1 MARKSVPR
9 ERKVRDNPKKFKK
22 KANILGQ
29 ESAVYVDWKDVNLL
43 RRFLSDRGKI
53 RSRRVTG
60 VTTQQQRAVALAIKT
75 AREMA
80 LLPYAVRV
88 TSSRGAGR
96 GGSGGGGRGRDREDR
111 SLAGEDRSLASE
123 DARETV
129 EATFDAGSAD
139 VAVEITEPM
148 DGVLVDGEVAAM
160 EAE

>member
-111 SLAGEDRSLASE
+111 SLASE

-139 VAVEITEPM
+139 VAVEIAEPM

>member
-123 DARETV
+123 DVRETV
-129 EATFDAGSAD
+129 DAGSAD

>member
-129 EATFDAGSAD
+129 DAGSAD

>member
-111 SLAGEDRSLASE
+111 SLASE
-123 DARETV
+123 DAGGTV
-129 EATFDAGSAD
+129 EAAFDAGSTD
-139 VAVEITEPM
+139 VAVEIAEPM

>member
-96 GGSGGGGRGRDREDR
+96 GGAGGGGRGRDREDR
-111 SLAGEDRSLASE
+111 SLASE
-123 DARETV
+123 DARESV
-129 EATFDAGSAD
+129 EVAFDATSTD
-139 VAVEITEPM
+139 VAVEIAEPM
-148 DGVLVDGEVAAM
+148 DGVLVDGEVVAM

>member
-9 ERKVRDNPKKFKK
+9 ERKVRENAKKFKK

-60 VTTQQQRAVALAIKT
+60 VTAQQQRAVALAIKT

-96 GGSGGGGRGRDREDR
+96 GGQGGGGRGRDREDQT
-111 SLAGEDRSLASE
+111 L
-123 DARETV
+123 
-129 EATFDAGSAD
+129 
-139 VAVEITEPM
+139 AVEDTDVMETAIEAPLDGPSELDAVGDESVALETE
-148 DGVLVDGEVAAM
+148 
-160 EAE
+160 

>member
-111 SLAGEDRSLASE
+111 SLASE

-129 EATFDAGSAD
+129 GAPFDATSAD
-139 VAVEITEPM
+139 VAVEIAEPM

>member
-9 ERKVRDNPKKFKK
+9 ERKGRENPKKFKK

-29 ESAVYVDWKDVNLL
+29 ESSVYVDWKDVNLL

-60 VTTQQQRAVALAIKT
+60 VTAQQQRAVALAIKT

-88 TSSRGAGR
+88 TSSRGGGR
-96 GGSGGGGRGRDREDR
+96 GPGGGRGRDRDD
-111 SLAGEDRSLASE
+111 ATLASE
-123 DARETV
+123 DTDVMTEDRDVQIDDLYEGEGPDDNGADAYEVDDETA
-129 EATFDAGSAD
+129 AT
-139 VAVEITEPM
+139 EI
-148 DGVLVDGEVAAM
+148 G
-160 EAE
+160 

>member
-29 ESAVYVDWKDVNLL
+29 ESAVYFDWKDVNLL

-60 VTTQQQRAVALAIKT
+60 VTAQQQRAVALAIKT

-88 TSSRGAGR
+88 TSSRGTGR
-96 GGSGGGGRGRDREDR
+96 GGPGGGGRGRDRDREDR
-111 SLAGEDRSLASE
+111 SPAIEDSRVLSDDVLAAEVGIDGVL
-123 DARETV
+123 DAD
-129 EATFDAGSAD
+129 EATR
-139 VAVEITEPM
+139 
-148 DGVLVDGEVAAM
+148 GVLVDGASVAM
-160 EAE
+160 ETE

>member
-29 ESAVYVDWKDVNLL
+29 ESAVYFDWKDVNLL

-60 VTTQQQRAVALAIKT
+60 VTAQQQRAVALAIKT

-88 TSSRGAGR
+88 TSSRGTGR
-96 GGSGGGGRGRDREDR
+96 GGPGAGGRGRDRDREDR
-111 SLAGEDRSLASE
+111 SPAAEDTSVLGDDVLAEVVGTDVVV
-123 DARETV
+123 DA
-129 EATFDAGSAD
+129 D
-139 VAVEITEPM
+139 EPTG
-148 DGVLVDGEVAAM
+148 GVLIDGASMAM
-160 EAE
+160 ESE

>member
-1 MARKSVPR
+1 MARKTVSR

-22 KANILGQ
+22 KANIFGQ
-29 ESAVYVDWKDVNLL
+29 ESSVYVDWKDVNLL

-88 TSSRGAGR
+88 TSSRGGGR
-96 GGSGGGGRGRDREDR
+96 GGSGGRGRDREDR
-111 SLAGEDRSLASE
+111 SLAGEDSREVFTPKVDETDIEVVVESE
-123 DARETV
+123 ELTSDIIVEGEIEAV
-129 EATFDAGSAD
+129 EA
-139 VAVEITEPM
+139 E
-148 DGVLVDGEVAAM
+148 
-160 EAE
+160 